1 MNTWSQSMW
10 CQKDTCALWTRAE
23 KFVELGMPSG
33 LIWLE
38 FMAHQRF
45 LEENKFI
52 ESILENFVYFY

>member
-10 CQKDTCALWTRAE
+10 CQKDTCVLWTRAE
-23 KFVELGMPSG
+23 KFVELRMPSD

-45 LEENKFI
+45 REDKVTELMLDNCQCI
-52 ESILENFVYFY
+52 Y